1 MNYKA
6 LLMKSEFDN
15 MTLKDFENRGQNLL
29 TRAKQIDDYISYRY
43 KIQHLP
49 YRVISL
55 TGSSARIKVI
65 DPYTNREKE
74 MISFVS
80 NDYLGL
86 SHHPEVINASIRAL
100 EQYGAGAGASPLIG
114 GHNYLHEQ
122 LEQEIARFLRN
133 EYAIS
138 YTSGYAANCS
148 TLLAIMGKEDIAI
161 MDMFTHA
168 SVFDGCL
175 CTNTKRFL
183 HNNIDSLSHV
193 LKNTKEYKNRFVII
207 DGVYSQEGDVAPLDK
222 IYTVCRE
229 YNAFLIVDDAHG
241 IGVLG
246 KTGRGIIED
255 YNLLDKVDMITGTF
269 SKSFGSVGGYAIAR
283 KEIITLLRYYSRQNI
298 FSAAATPQA
307 AASAIKAIQLVDK
320 EPKLRNS
327 ILENIEYFK
336 NGLEIIGLDYGNTVS
351 AIFPVMVRNEQNVKE
366 ASRVLFDQGVYVNP
380 ISYPAVPEKLSRLR
394 FSITAMHTQ
403 KDLDET
409 LDILDSIKN
418 IYKLCK

>member
-1 MNYKA
+1 MQN
-6 LLMKSEFDN
+6 EFDN
-15 MTLKDFENRGQNLL
+15 MTLKDFENRGQDLL
-29 TRAKQIDDYISYRY
+29 TRAKQVDDYISYRH

-55 TGSSARIKVI
+55 TGSSAHMKVV
-65 DPYTNREKE
+65 DPYSNKEKE

-86 SHHPEVINASIRAL
+86 SHHPEVIKAGIDAL

-114 GHNYLHEQ
+114 GHNFLHEQ
-122 LEQEIARFLRN
+122 LEQEIAHFLKN
-133 EYAIS
+133 EYAIT

-148 TLLAIMGKEDIAI
+148 TLLAMMDKEDIAI

-183 HNNIDSLSHV
+183 HNNIDSLVHV
-193 LKNTKEYKNRFVII
+193 LNNSKNFKNRFVII
-207 DGVYSQEGDVAPLDK
+207 DGVYSQDGDIAFLDQ
-222 IYTVCRE
+222 IYAVCKE
-229 YNAFLIVDDAHG
+229 HDAFLIVDDAHG

-255 YNLLDKVDMITGTF
+255 YGLLDKVDMITGTF
-269 SKSFGSVGGYAIAR
+269 SKAFGCVGGYAIAR

-298 FSAAATPQA
+298 FSAAATPQP
-307 AASAIKAIQLVDK
+307 AASAIKAIQLIDQ
-320 EPKLRNS
+320 EPQWRNT
-327 ILENIEYFK
+327 LAENIEYFK
-336 NGLEIIGLDYGNTVS
+336 TGLETLGLDYGNTES
-351 AIFPVMVRNEQNVKE
+351 AIFPVMVRNEHNVKE
-366 ASRVLFDQGVYVNP
+366 AARILFEQGIYVNP

-394 FSITAMHTQ
+394 FSLTAMHT
-403 KDLDET
+403 KEELDKT
-409 LDILDSIKN
+409 FSILEN
-418 IYKLCK
+418 IRKKYKLAQI